1 MECNRIKPQ
10 HSSNELA
17 EALPSSDCHLSVPEK
32 AEAWGKD
39 L

>member
-1 MECNRIKPQ
+1 MEWNRIKPP

-17 EALPSSDCHLSVPEK
+17 KALPSSDCRLSVPEK